1 MISPSGKRLF
11 EAFESPF
18 SVRKCAQICFVS
30 FDLLIDSEKCLCFE
44 ALINCLVLFPYFLY
58 SVHCFLRLQL
68 SRSFC
73 ICLMS
78 GVNQYGIRL
87 VLTRLFLIGAC
98 LFNCYIINEE
108 KRAISVST
116 VSWSFA
122 DVSRSLVSS
131 VRKLT
136 SLKCLKQR

>member
-1 MISPSGKRLF
+1 MISSSGKRLF
-11 EAFESPF
+11 EAFESPL

-30 FDLLIDSEKCLCFE
+30 FDFLIVFEKCLRFE
-44 ALINCLVLFPYFLY
+44 ALINCLVLFRYFLY

-78 GVNQYGIRL
+78 GVNQYGSRL
-87 VLTRLFLIGAC
+87 VLTRFFLIGAC
-98 LFNCYIINEE
+98 LFNCCTINEE
-108 KRAISVST
+108 NTAISAST
-116 VSWSFA
+116 VSWLFA
-122 DVSRSLVSS
+122 DVSRSLISS
-131 VRKLT
+131 VRKLS